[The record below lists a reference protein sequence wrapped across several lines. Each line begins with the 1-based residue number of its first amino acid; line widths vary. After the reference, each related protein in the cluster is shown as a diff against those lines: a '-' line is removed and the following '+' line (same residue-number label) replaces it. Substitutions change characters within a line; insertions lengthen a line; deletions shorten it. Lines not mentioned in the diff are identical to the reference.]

1 MFFLKNTKLYLSFIT
16 IISLSF
22 FGGAHL
28 AFSSSTATTPI
39 QKIESHLIELKKNDQ
54 GIRQKLIEVGFDNLT
69 ESLRNELDSIDKKNT
84 DSLKRIINDHG
95 WPILSQINKEAKNA
109 FLIIIQH
116 SDKDPEFQ
124 QHALKF
130 VKRAYEEGHIKGQD
144 VALLTDQILLAEGK
158 PQKYGTQFNV
168 VNGEFIIFPLENE
181 SKVDF
186 YRSELKL
193 PKLEQYIDIL
203 KKYYAN

>member
-1 MFFLKNTKLYLSFIT
+1 M
-16 IISLSF
+16 
-22 FGGAHL
+22 
-28 AFSSSTATTPI
+28 
-39 QKIESHLIELKKNDQ
+39 KKNDQ

-181 SKVDF
+181 SKVDV